1 MEKIHVKRYN
11 EFIPMSGFWA
21 TVIGKIFY
29 IKEEKNNYYLIWKK
43 RYGGSHFAYL
53 ISEPFFATLLL
64 CFVSWG
70 WLNPTVQASVFSSSI
85 HPVTDTGKSW
95 DQTEKSGYFA
105 VSLPQAFL
113 LLGSSFP
120 WTAHP
125 ATGTAHTRQSPAVDL
140 ARDEQSPPL
149 VSGNDTCL

>member
-11 EFIPMSGFWA
+11 KFIPMSGFWA

-29 IKEEKNNYYLIWKK
+29 IKEKKNYYLIWRK

-53 ISEPFFATLLL
+53 ISEPFFAPLLL

-85 HPVTDTGKSW
+85 HPVRDTGESW
-95 DQTEKSGYFA
+95 DWREQSGYFRYLIA
-105 VSLPQAFL
+105 PGL
-113 LLGSSFP
+113 
-120 WTAHP
+120 
-125 ATGTAHTRQSPAVDL
+125 
-140 ARDEQSPPL
+140 SPPWL
-149 VSGNDTCL
+149 QLPLDSPSSHWHGSHQAVPCCRSSSWWTVPTSGIW